1 MDTVPDV
8 RVRIRPADGAFP
20 VNVELLQVR
29 ESVIELVEGSFGKE
43 GMGRLGIVVEVGGGG
58 VKGGERSL

>member
-29 ESVIELVEGSFGKE
+29 ESVIELVEGGFGKE
-43 GMGRLGIVVEVGGGG
+43 GMEGLGVVVEVGGGD
-58 VKGGERSL
+58 VEGGERSL